1 MPVLIYEPQW
11 TTYDVHGHTLAEVAR
26 QIEHLPEAGQTHWQP
41 SYHVT
46 RWSGNVIAAVQ
57 VDVHV
62 TVSMPHWAEAASAPP
77 EQQAEWERFVGAL
90 QTHEQGHIDLVTT
103 YLQDAVTILENVTE
117 ETAAQQWHDT
127 LAALQAASD
136 QYDAGNDH
144 GRNEG
149 TTITIADEDTVA
161 P

>member
-1 MPVLIYEPQW
+1 MTVTIHDAQW
-11 TTYDVHGHTLAEVAR
+11 TTYDLHGHTLAEVAL

-41 SYHVT
+41 TYHAT

-62 TVSMPHWAEAASAPP
+62 TVSLPHWVGASAAPSA
-77 EQQAEWERFVGAL
+77 QQAEWERFLTAL
-90 QTHEQGHIDLVTT
+90 RTHEQGHVDLVTT
-103 YLQDAVTILENVTE
+103 YLRDVDTILENVTE
-117 ETAAQQWHDT
+117 ETAAQQWRDN
-127 LAALQAASD
+127 LAALHQASD
-136 QYDAGNDH
+136 QYDAGNNH

-149 TTITIADEDTVA
+149 TTITLPDEDPVS

>member
-1 MPVLIYEPQW
+1 MPVTINDAQW
-11 TTYDVHGHTLAEVAR
+11 STYDVHGQTLAEAAQ
-26 QIEHLPEAGQTHWQP
+26 QIEHLHEAGQTQWHP
-41 SYHVT
+41 SYHAT

-57 VDVHV
+57 VDVNV
-62 TVSMPHWAEAASAPP
+62 SVSMPHWVEAAAAPF

-90 QTHEQGHIDLVTT
+90 HTHEQGHVDLVTV
-103 YLQDAVTILENVTE
+103 YLQDVDTLLENVTE
-117 ETAAQQWHDT
+117 ETAAQQWRDN
-127 LAALQAASD
+127 LAALQQASD

-149 TTITIADEDTVA
+149 TTITLPDADAVA